1 MSSRR
6 RRSSRACS
14 SDSASRFESAEL
26 TSRLYSGPKRSCS
39 RLLLRRAS
47 ACQATTPTTA
57 TIAIATTTQTHAATT
72 YLLISD
78 KARPQVASGAQD
90 KRADGRERYGAG
102 RWFHDL
108 SRRAPIRK
116 RRGKRGPDG
125 RTCGRAQGL
134 VEEDRKSVV

>member
-39 RLLLRRAS
+39 RLLLRRAN
-47 ACQATTPTTA
+47 ACQATTPTIA

-90 KRADGRERYGAG
+90 KRADGRERYGASCHLDEG
-102 RWFHDL
+102 SGYES
-108 SRRAPIRK
+108 SRETANTDCRPTS
-116 RRGKRGPDG
+116 P
-125 RTCGRAQGL
+125 
-134 VEEDRKSVV
+134 